1 MKFKMSNKLYD
12 ILKAVCT
19 IFLPAL
25 GTLYASL
32 SGIWGLPLAKEICG
46 TLAAVELFIGAVIG
60 ISSAAY
66 NKENLD
72 A

>member
-1 MKFKMSNKLYD
+1 MKFKMSNKVYD
-12 ILKAVCT
+12 ALKAVCT
-19 IFLPAL
+19 IFLPATA
-25 GTLYASL
+25 TLYASL

-46 TLAAVELFIGAVIG
+46 TLAAVELFIGAIIG

-66 NKENLD
+66 NKENPN